1 MDPAALM
8 RKAYELINAH
18 DIDAFGD
25 MLSDD
30 FVEHE
35 ALEGFAPTKEGV
47 KEFFTA
53 NIAAFSD
60 LRFEIEDTFA
70 GGDKGVGR
78 FRMVGTNDGAF
89 MGMPA
94 TGKRVDVPGIDIVRF
109 GEDGLGVE
117 HWGAFDTMAMMQ
129 QLGLAPDA
137 PTA

>member
-1 MDPAALM
+1 MDPAAQM

-18 DIDAFGD
+18 DIEAFGD

-60 LRFEIEDTFA
+60 LRFEPEDVFA
-70 GGDKGVGR
+70 GGDKAVGR
-78 FRMVGTNDGAF
+78 FRMVGTHDGDF
-89 MGMPA
+89 MAMSA
-94 TGKRVDVPGIDIVRF
+94 TGKRVDVAGIDIIRF
-109 GEDGLGVE
+109 DESGVAVE

-129 QLGLAPDA
+129 QLGLAPDGPA
-137 PTA
+137 A